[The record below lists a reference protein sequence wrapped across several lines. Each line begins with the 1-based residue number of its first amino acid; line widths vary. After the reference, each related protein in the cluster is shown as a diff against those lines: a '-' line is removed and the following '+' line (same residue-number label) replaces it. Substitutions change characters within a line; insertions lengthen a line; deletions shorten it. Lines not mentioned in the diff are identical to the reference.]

1 LPQRNRKLRATYLL
15 VADLRTVGDTAVG
28 AAADALTGADD
39 LGGYA
44 WRGLPSS
51 LVTQLPLDESTP
63 RSMHAALAS
72 TGDVRLGVSA
82 ADATLASNAVKVIR

>member
-1 LPQRNRKLRATYLL
+1 LL
-15 VADLRTVGDTAVG
+15 VADLRTLGDTAAG
-28 AAADALTGADD
+28 AEGDVLTGADD
-39 LGGYA
+39 LVGYA
-44 WRGLPSS
+44 RRGLPSS

-82 ADATLASNAVKVIR
+82 ADATPASSAVKLIR